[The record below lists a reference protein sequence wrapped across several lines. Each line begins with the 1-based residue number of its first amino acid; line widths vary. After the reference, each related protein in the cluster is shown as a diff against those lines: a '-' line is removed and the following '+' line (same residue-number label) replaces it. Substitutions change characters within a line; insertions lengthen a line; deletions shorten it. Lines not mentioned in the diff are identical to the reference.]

1 MFCKIRQNSWKH
13 NAYIQIKMINFA
25 SIMVYPQ
32 NFEEKIGFDRIRGIL
47 LSKCLSSLGKEKVEA
62 MELSIDADEINEWQE
77 QTREF
82 RRLTTEH
89 DDFPMTFFFD
99 VREAVKRIK
108 PENTHM
114 EEEELF
120 DLMRSLS
127 TIDAMVTAIKS
138 YSDEN
143 ETPRYPALLR
153 LTDDILTFPQIIRR
167 INVILDKTGRIK
179 DGASFTLANI
189 RDELKRT
196 NGKVSST
203 LNTILH
209 RAQVEGLVSKDATP
223 TMRDGRLMLPVS
235 PQAKK
240 KILGIVHDESA
251 TGKTIFIEPAEV
263 VAVNNRIRELESEER
278 REEMRI
284 LTEFTKEIRPY
295 ITEIVDSYNLL
306 ARIDFIQAKAR
317 MADDFNAYEPT
328 VSQVPAMDWVQAE
341 HPLLKLSL
349 TKQGKKIV
357 PLDIKLTRENHI
369 MIISGPNAGGKS
381 ICLKTTGLL
390 QYMLQCGLSVPLRE
404 NSTTG
409 VFTDIMIDIG
419 DEQSIDNDLSTYSSH
434 LLNMKTMMKRCNET
448 SLLLIDEFGGGTEPQ
463 IGGALA
469 ESFLDTFL
477 QKKAWAV
484 ITTHYQNLKL
494 FADENEGIVN
504 AAMLYDRGEMRP
516 LFQLAIGNPGSSFA
530 IEIARNIGLPEDVIQ
545 EASEKV
551 GQDYIQSDKYL
562 QDIVRDKRYWERKRQ
577 NIHQKEK
584 EVEQAIAQ
592 YEQQIARLKAER
604 KEIIE
609 TAKDEAARLLKES
622 NARIERTIKEI
633 KEKQARKEATKKAR
647 QKLQDFAEKV
657 EQTSADVEVKGE
669 KLKVKGYGPK
679 AQASKPA
686 DVQVPEHKSEQL
698 QVGAYVKIQG
708 QDTIGQIESIKGKNA
723 TCVFGQIRTIVK
735 LSRLE
740 VAAKPKQRTISDLGG
755 AALTPQ
761 MRRMREEIDNKRNV
775 FKPELDIRGM
785 RGEDA
790 LNTVVHYIDDA
801 LMIGMPTVRIL
812 HGKGDGILR
821 HLVRQYLSTVRGI
834 KSYRD
839 ESVQFGGTGI
849 TVVEI

>member
-1 MFCKIRQNSWKH
+1 
-13 NAYIQIKMINFA
+13 
-25 SIMVYPQ
+25 MVYPQ
-32 NFEEKIGFDRIRGIL
+32 NFEEKIGFDRVRNIL
-47 LSKCLSSLGKEKVEA
+47 SSMCLSSLGKEKVVA
-62 MELSIDADEINEWQE
+62 MSMSVDAEEINEWQS

-82 RRLTTEH
+82 RRLLSEH
-89 DDFPMTFFFD
+89 DDFPMTYFFD

-127 TIDAMVTAIKS
+127 TIDAIVSAIKK
-138 YSDEN
+138 YSIEDQ
-143 ETPRYPALLR
+143 TQKYPALLR
-153 LTDDILTFPQIIRR
+153 LTDDIIPFPQIVRR
-167 INVILDKTGRIK
+167 IGVILDKAGHIK

-196 NGKVSST
+196 SGKISST

-209 RAQVEGLVSKDATP
+209 RAQVDGLVSKDATP
-223 TMRDGRLMLPVS
+223 TMRDGRLMIPVS
-235 PQAKK
+235 PQAKR
-240 KILGIVHDESA
+240 KIMGIVHDESA
-251 TGKTIFIEPAEV
+251 TGKTVFIEPAEV
-263 VAVNNRIRELESEER
+263 VEVNNKIRELESEER
-278 REEMRI
+278 REEIRI

-295 ITEIVDSYNLL
+295 IKEIVDSYQIL
-306 ARIDFIQAKAR
+306 ARIDFLQAKTK
-317 MADDFNAYEPT
+317 MADEFNAFEPELT
-328 VSQVPAMDWVQAE
+328 QEPQMDWVQAE
-341 HPLLKLSL
+341 HPLLKRSL

-357 PLDIKLTRENHI
+357 PLDIILTRENHI

-390 QYMLQCGLSVPLRE
+390 QYMMQCGLPIPVRE
-404 NSTTG
+404 NSKTG

-434 LLNMKTMMKRCNET
+434 LLNMKMMMKQCKDT

-494 FADENEGIVN
+494 FADDNEGIVN

-530 IEIARNIGLPEDVIQ
+530 IEIARNIGLPENVIQ

-584 EVEQAIAQ
+584 EVEQAIAK
-592 YEQQIARLKAER
+592 YEEQIAKLKAER

-647 QKLQDFAEKV
+647 QKLSEFAEKV
-657 EQTSADVEVKGE
+657 EQTSAEVK
-669 KLKVKGYGPK
+669 
-679 AQASKPA
+679 
-686 DVQVPEHKSEQL
+686 VPEAPKVHRTAINKNKEEQATAPKSAKLE
-698 QVGAYVKIQG
+698 VGAYVKISG
-708 QDTIGQIESIKGKNA
+708 QETVGQIESISGKNA
-723 TCVFGQIRTIVK
+723 ICIFGLMRTNVK
-735 LSRLE
+735 LSKLE
-740 VAAKPKQRTISDLGG
+740 PAEKPKQKSISNLGG

-761 MRRMREEIDNKRNV
+761 MRRMREEIDNKRSM

-785 RGEDA
+785 RGDEA
-790 LNTVVHYIDDA
+790 LNTLVHYIDDA
-801 LMIGMPTVRIL
+801 TMIGMPTVRIL

-839 ESVQFGGTGI
+839 ENIQFGGTGI

>member
-1 MFCKIRQNSWKH
+1 
-13 NAYIQIKMINFA
+13 
-25 SIMVYPQ
+25 MVYPQ
-32 NFEEKIGFDRIRGIL
+32 NFEEKIGFDRVREIL
-47 LSKCLSSLGKEKVEA
+47 SSYCLSSLGKEKVEE
-62 MELSIDADEINEWQE
+62 MSMSVNADEINEWQE
-77 QTREF
+77 QTHEF
-82 RRLTTEH
+82 RRLTAEH
-89 DDFPMTFFFD
+89 DDFPLTYFFD
-99 VREAVKRIK
+99 VREAVMRIK

-127 TIDAMVTAIKS
+127 SIDAIVSTLQAYNK
-138 YSDEN
+138 EG
-143 ETPRYPALLR
+143 ETQPYPALLR
-153 LTDDILTFPQIIRR
+153 LTDDVLTFPQIIRR
-167 INVILDKTGRIK
+167 INVILDKAGRIK

-196 NGKVSST
+196 NGKISTT

-235 PQAKK
+235 PQAKR
-240 KILGIVHDESA
+240 KIMGIVHDESA
-251 TGKTIFIEPAEV
+251 TGKTVFIEPAEV
-263 VAVNNRIRELESEER
+263 VEVNNRIRELESEER
-278 REEMRI
+278 REEIRI

-295 ITEIVDSYNLL
+295 IKEIVDSFQMLV
-306 ARIDFIQAKAR
+306 RIDFLQAKAK
-317 MADDFNAYEPT
+317 MAEEFNAYEPT
-328 VSQVPAMDWVQAE
+328 VAPEPTMDWVQAE
-341 HPLLKLSL
+341 HPLLKRSL

-390 QYMLQCGLSVPLRE
+390 QYMLQCGLPIPVRE
-404 NSTTG
+404 NSLTG
-409 VFTDIMIDIG
+409 IFTDIMIDIG

-434 LLNMKTMMKRCNET
+434 LLNMKAMMKQCNES

-494 FADENEGIVN
+494 FADDNDGIVN

-530 IEIARNIGLPEDVIQ
+530 IEIARNIGLPENVIQ

-584 EVEQAIAQ
+584 EVEQAIAK
-592 YEQQIARLKAER
+592 YEEQIARLKAER

-609 TAKDEAARLLKES
+609 SAKDEAARLLKES

-633 KEKQARKEATKKAR
+633 KEKQARKEETKKAR
-647 QKLQDFAEKV
+647 QKLSEFAEQV
-657 EQTSADVEVKGE
+657 EQTSTDIKVKGE
-669 KLKVKGYGPK
+669 RHNARRNTPTNAPEK
-679 AQASKPA
+679 ARSTDVSNKSGASGTSAKA
-686 DVQVPEHKSEQL
+686 SAITK
-698 QVGAYVKIQG
+698 GAYVKIVG
-708 QDTIGQIESIKGKNA
+708 QDTVGQVESISGKNA
-723 TCVFGQIRTIVK
+723 TCIFGQIRTIVK
-735 LSRLE
+735 VAKLE
-740 VAAKPKQRTISDLGG
+740 LAEKPKEKTISNLSG
-755 AALTPQ
+755 AALTPA
-761 MRRMREEIDNKRNV
+761 MRRMREEIDNKRNM
-775 FKPELDIRGM
+775 FHPELDIRGM

-790 LNTVVHYIDDA
+790 LNTLVYYMDDA

-821 HLVRQYLSTVRGI
+821 HLVRQYLSSLRSI

-839 ESVQFGGTGI
+839 ENIQFGGTGI